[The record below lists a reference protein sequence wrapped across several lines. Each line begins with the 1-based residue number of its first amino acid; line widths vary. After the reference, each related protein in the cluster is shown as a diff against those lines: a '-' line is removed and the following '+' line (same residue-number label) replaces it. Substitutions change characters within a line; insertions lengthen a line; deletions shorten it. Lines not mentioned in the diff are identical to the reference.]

1 MAKAPIPGSTPTAEA
16 ERSRTFVITVKGE
29 RSVLRLADLGPRDDA
44 LVRRE
49 TKMAGVEKVSLMGA
63 LAGLDEQTIGL
74 DMVCL
79 LWWLGRRKAGDTT
92 QSYGEALDGF
102 PSYAELEGNVSLSEL
117 EDDNED
123 DGSPE
128 A

>member
-1 MAKAPIPGSTPTAEA
+1 MAKAPQPGSTPTAEA
-16 ERSRTFVITVKGE
+16 ERSRTFVITVKGD

-63 LAGLDEQTIGL
+63 LASLDEQTIGL

-79 LWWLGRRKAGDTT
+79 LWWLGRRKSGDTT
-92 QSYGEALDGF
+92 QSYGEALDAF
-102 PSYAELEGNVSLSEL
+102 PSYAELDGNVSLSEL
-117 EDDNED
+117 EEDDED